1 MLNIL
6 VTLHN
11 TFSSCLNIQQVTAQ
25 YYNMKTV
32 NGNISIRMAIPWTNP
47 KKINPV
53 VFQSPGK
60 II

>member
-1 MLNIL
+1 MLNTL

-11 TFSSCLNIQQVTAQ
+11 TFSSCLNVQQVTAQ
-25 YYNMKTV
+25 YYIMKSI
-32 NGNISIRMAIPWTNP
+32 NGNISIKMAIPWTYP
-47 KKINPV
+47 KTFNSI